1 MKDILVKFKD
11 EEFGD
16 KLVKLSYDNER
27 YDYKITMNLAMEILY
42 ISFSDYSY
50 NGSCPEYE
58 ELKEDYPELTK
69 ELYDVCMYVLDEG
82 NYGVTTERF
91 CDFMNL
97 AFGWKY
103 EIIQADSVFD
113 VENGRWSYE

>member
-11 EEFGD
+11 EELGD
-16 KLVKLSYDNER
+16 DLVKFSYDEKKYNYE
-27 YDYKITMNLAMEILY
+27 DTMNLAMNILY
-42 ISFSDYSY
+42 LDFSDYSY
-50 NGSCPEYE
+50 K
-58 ELKEDYPELTK
+58 ELKEEFCSNLTK
-69 ELYDVCMYVLDEG
+69 NLYNKAVEILDDG